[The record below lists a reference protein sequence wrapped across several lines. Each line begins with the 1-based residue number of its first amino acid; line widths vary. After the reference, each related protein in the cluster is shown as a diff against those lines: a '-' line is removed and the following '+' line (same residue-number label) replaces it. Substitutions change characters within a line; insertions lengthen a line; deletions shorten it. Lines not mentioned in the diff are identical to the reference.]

1 MQIHDLFVGFH
12 HKLFLPQ
19 FVIQKQRGVELS
31 PLRPAN
37 CGFDVGQLGGNA
49 APGWSAHLLDRFVGE
64 GIDWVHFDTFAW
76 TPAPKPG
83 RSRGGRGLGLRAS
96 WHAIRARY
104 A

>member
-1 MQIHDLFVGFH
+1 
-12 HKLFLPQ
+12 
-19 FVIQKQRGVELS
+19 
-31 PLRPAN
+31 
-37 CGFDVGQLGGNA
+37 
-49 APGWSAHLLDRFVGE
+49 VGE